1 MKLENIQDTIFRLL
15 FILILIKVV
24 LFFIAKGFIIVLLNI
39 LLDKLNEYKYG

>member
-15 FILILIKVV
+15 FIIILIKVV

>member
-24 LFFIAKGFIIVLLNI
+24 LFFIAKGFIVVLLNI